1 MNLSAVT
8 AVERAIGTMRD
19 EYSTPLTVDD
29 LARCAM
35 YSKFHFSRMFQR
47 VTGISPGRYLSTVR
61 IAEAKRLLV
70 STTLSVADVSNEV
83 GFSGVGSFSTR
94 FRYSV
99 GVTPSRYRRLD
110 PPPFVNGCGSGRG
123 VVRGTL
129 AWKGAFPAF
138 VGLFSGRVFE
148 GVPARHIIMERP
160 GEYVLEGVPAGIWF
174 VLAHSMRGNLLGGT
188 GQLHIGPDTDVRL
201 STLTLRARRL
211 ADPPALLALLDESA
225 REEETAAVAC

>member
-8 AVERAIGTMRD
+8 AVERAIGTMRE

-47 VTGISPGRYLSTVR
+47 VTGISPGRYLSAVR
-61 IAEAKRLLV
+61 IEQAKRLLV
-70 STTLSVADVSNEV
+70 STTLSVADVTNQV

-99 GVTPSRYRRLD
+99 GVTPSRYRRMD
-110 PPPFVNGCGSGRG
+110 PPPFVGGCGGGCG
-123 VVRGTL
+123 VVRGSL
-129 AWKGAFPAF
+129 AWNGAFPAF

-148 GVPARHIIMERP
+148 GVPARHVIMERP
-160 GEYVLEGVPAGIWF
+160 GEYVLDGVPAGSWY

-188 GQLHIGPDTDVRL
+188 GQVQIGPESDLRVPEIR
-201 STLTLRARRL
+201 LRARRI
-211 ADPPALLALLDESA
+211 ADPPALLALLDDSA
-225 REEETAAVAC
+225 REEEPAALAC